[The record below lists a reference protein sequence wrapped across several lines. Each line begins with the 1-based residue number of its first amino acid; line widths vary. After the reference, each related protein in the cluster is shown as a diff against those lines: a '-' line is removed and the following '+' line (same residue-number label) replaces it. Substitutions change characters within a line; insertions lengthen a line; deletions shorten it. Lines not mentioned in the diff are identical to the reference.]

1 VVEHAIDLDAL
12 RPWIGRQECVRDPM
26 PPFPAAAL
34 AATLDRDDAYVPGDP
49 LPALW
54 HWVYLLERHK
64 TSELQTNGHVRHG
77 GFLPPMPLPR
87 RMFAGARLRFER
99 PLRLGVEA
107 ERVATIRNIQLKRGA
122 SGPLIFMA
130 LRNEI
135 RSAEGTALIEDQDIV
150 YRAPALAPE
159 APPTARREEAQ
170 PVWVRE
176 VEANEILLFRYSA
189 LIFNAHR
196 IHWDRPYATKQEHY
210 PGLIV
215 HGQLI
220 ATWLADL
227 VRRHSERPLR
237 AFRFRSLR
245 ALLEHS
251 RCRLCGVPG
260 PDGVKLWAEDAQG
273 GVVMD
278 AFAELV

>member
-1 VVEHAIDLDAL
+1 VVGHAIDLAAL
-12 RPWIGRQECVRDPM
+12 RPWIGRQAVVRDPL

-34 AATLDRDDAYVPGDP
+34 AATLDRDDAYAPGDA

-54 HWVYLLERHK
+54 HWVYFLERHK
-64 TSELQTNGHVRHG
+64 TSELQDNGHVRHG

-99 PLRLGVEA
+99 PLRLGAAA
-107 ERVATIRNIQLKRGA
+107 ERVATITDIQLKRGA
-122 SGPLIFMA
+122 SGPLVFMA
-130 LRNEI
+130 MRNEI
-135 RSAEGTALIEDQDIV
+135 RSAEGTALVEDQDIV
-150 YRAPALAPE
+150 YRAPAPGH
-159 APPTARREEAQ
+159 EAQ
-170 PVWVRE
+170 PAARRADATPLWVRE
-176 VEANEILLFRYSA
+176 VEASEILLFRYSA

-196 IHWDRPYATKQEHY
+196 IHWDRPYAIEREHY

-215 HGQLI
+215 HGQLL

-227 VRRHSERPLR
+227 VRCHSERPIR

-245 ALLEHS
+245 ALLERS

-273 GVVMD
+273 AMIMD
-278 AFAELV
+278 AFAELA